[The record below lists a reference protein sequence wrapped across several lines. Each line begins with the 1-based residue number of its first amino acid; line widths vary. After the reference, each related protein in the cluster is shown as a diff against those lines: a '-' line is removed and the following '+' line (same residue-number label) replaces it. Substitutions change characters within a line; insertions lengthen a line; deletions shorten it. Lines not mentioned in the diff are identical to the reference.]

1 MSFTRPT
8 PSRTASA
15 ESSRLS
21 FVGTRGVT
29 NGEANGEPRG
39 QRPKDHRNRIFPKEQ
54 FGPFPRETPSSP
66 DLFTATGWRFQDAGW
81 AAPTFSTRRVLFCP
95 QRFVVHKIIFD
106 RIHHQLVRDCSTN
119 RIGPKAFTHP

>member
-1 MSFTRPT
+1 MGGVVEWLC
-8 PSRTASA
+8 ASA
-15 ESSRLS
+15 EERPEKRQRKNAPINPVQGRFYFRLF

-66 DLFTATGWRFQDAGW
+66 DLFKIGRASCRE
-81 AAPTFSTRRVLFCP
+81 RV
-95 QRFVVHKIIFD
+95 
-106 RIHHQLVRDCSTN
+106 
-119 RIGPKAFTHP
+119 